1 MPTRKNACLHILAEE
16 NALHFRF
23 VVFDLNLL
31 ASMSGDEEG
40 FVRFSSQNLPTDAE
54 IDTLTINKRSSFGF
68 KRMRVQLWVQKE
80 QQKGV
85 S

>member
-54 IDTLTINKRSSFGF
+54 IDTLTSTKGAALGSKGCACSFGF
-68 KRMRVQLWVQKE
+68 KRSSKKV
-80 QQKGV
+80 
-85 S
+85 